1 MARERT
7 SIPIQGINRSESDA
21 TVRDGS
27 CEDLYN
33 LRYRSGVFESVCR
46 PRIIQP
52 VNDWQGYEVVMRLD
66 DMPANEYVAR
76 KGDWLHHIQISSGEV
91 LLLSTIDSLPE
102 STVSLHYFRYGRMMY
117 VNWQSDDGYREKVY
131 YYQSGHFTLVD
142 IAGLQ
147 PPSLQISCSYKS
159 VNTEEVD
166 IGGTKFDAVKLALI
180 VRDEDKPTDNVET
193 WYYNVEVGALQE
205 LGYIFGTFYLFAA
218 YRLYDGSFIKPTPL
232 YVVSSDHWD
241 ACGNT
246 PLPLLKVPEELE
258 YHTVGGNDNNYWA
271 PKDNRRYEYYGYRH
285 GVKPT
290 VTVTLPEVASALV
303 EQELIVGISLFA
315 TRDMETFR
323 YDELP
328 TSFGDESH
336 PATLIHKQ
344 VRECWACS
352 HGCIR
357 NPELDEALG
366 GPFYRI
372 ADLDVKGEMEPLELT
387 YEDHFQH
394 IENEDIWEADY
405 SSHDTVSVLKYEYNN
420 RLHIADLRT
429 RLVENACPFVSA
441 SDVGDNMIGFG
452 RTRYQYDEESIGQY
466 ELGVDWT
473 LTVNGEREIVQGHF
487 SVGLWRSGNRTA
499 LVLRNPLCYPDYRCW
514 QADLWI
520 RDKKSSRVVFHRQF
534 DMEQLPS
541 SNLGVHIFPSAGDVT
556 VEGFPAMAEAPKAM
570 EDNSISSLCV
580 LSVNLAQPIT
590 YQIPE
595 GDHVNRVLV
604 ERNKIRVSNSGNPFE
619 YSPANI
625 YTIGSQGETIREV
638 ISTAERMTE
647 AAYGYQPLLVFTD
660 RAVYALESGEG
671 EVLYA
676 RNIPILSRAI
686 YEGTNAVE
694 GNGSVFFSCSS
705 GVISIVRGEI
715 TNISEVMRRAAGSLP
730 PSGANEPVF
739 ESYLQGARLL
749 FNRKESELIVYHP
762 DYTYAYLYSLSGNY
776 WSRRQWESAIEPYFD
791 EVVLPEGIASLSEE
805 DSSRP
810 EKDCSLITRPMKF
823 GSIEYTRLESVAARM
838 RWGDKRRFVLLA
850 EGSDDCARWVVLHS
864 EADLPYLRRMPSSFR
879 YHRIRLVGSVG
890 DYLAVTHFDV
900 EYYTK
905 FVHRLR

>member
-66 DMPANEYVAR
+66 DMPANEYVAC
-76 KGDWLHHIQISSGEV
+76 KDNGLYHIRITSGEV
-91 LLLSTIDSLPE
+91 LPVAEIDRLPD
-102 STVSLHYFRYGRMMY
+102 SKAPFRYSRYGRMMY
-117 VNWQSDDGYREKVY
+117 VNWQGEDGLKEMVY
-131 YYQSGHFTLVD
+131 YYQSGFFSRID
-142 IAGLQ
+142 MAGL
-147 PPSLQISCSYKS
+147 PSPTVQITCSYQS
-159 VNTEEVD
+159 AATEEVD
-166 IGGTKFDAVKLALI
+166 IGGTKFEAVKLALV
-180 VRDEDKPTDNVET
+180 VRDEQTPSRNTET
-193 WYYNVEVGALQE
+193 WYYNVGVEALQE
-205 LGYIFGTFYLFAA
+205 QGYICGTFYLFAA
-218 YRLYDGSFIKPTPL
+218 YRLFDGSFVKPTPL
-232 YVVSSDHWD
+232 YTVSSEHWD

-271 PKDNRRYEYYGYRH
+271 PKDDTRYEYYGYRG

-290 VTVTLPEVASALV
+290 VRVILPTAAASLV
-303 EQELIVGISLFA
+303 EQELIVGVSLFA
-315 TRDMETFR
+315 TRNMDAFR
-323 YDELP
+323 YDDLP
-328 TSFGDESH
+328 VSFGDDNH
-336 PATLIHKQ
+336 PASIIHKQ
-344 VRECWACS
+344 VHGCWACS

-357 NPELDEALG
+357 NAELDEALE

-372 ADLDVKGEMEPLELT
+372 ADLDAKGEMEPLELT
-387 YEDHFQH
+387 YEEHFQH
-394 IENEDIWEADY
+394 IENEDVWEADY
-405 SSHDTVSVLKYEYNN
+405 SSHETVSVQKYEYND
-420 RLHIADLRT
+420 RLHVADLRT
-429 RLVENACPFVSA
+429 QLFRGSCPYVSA
-441 SDVGDNMIGFG
+441 SDVGEDTIRFG
-452 RTRYQYDEESIGQY
+452 RTIYQYDAESESYY
-466 ELGVDWT
+466 EGGVDWT
-473 LTVNGEREIVQGHF
+473 LTVNGEREVVEGVF
-487 SVGLWRSGNRTA
+487 SAGLWRSGSYTA
-499 LVLRNPLCYPDYRCW
+499 VVLRNPLCYPDSRCW

-520 RDKKSSRVVFHRQF
+520 RNKTDGRVVFHRKY
-534 DMEQLPS
+534 DLERLS
-541 SNLGVHIFPSAGDVT
+541 ASNLGTMVSPSAGDVT
-556 VEGFPAMAEAPKAM
+556 VAGLPVLAEELKAM
-570 EDNSISSLCV
+570 EDNNISSLCV
-580 LSVNLAQPIT
+580 LSVDLAQPIT
-590 YQIPE
+590 YQIPD

-604 ERNKIRVSNSGNPFE
+604 ERNKIRVSNPGNPFE
-619 YSPANI
+619 YAPANI

-705 GVISIVRGEI
+705 GVISIVRGKI
-715 TNISEVMRRAAGSLP
+715 THISEVMRRAAGSIP
-730 PSGANEPVF
+730 PSGSNEPVF

-810 EKDCSLITRPMKF
+810 EKDCFLITRPLKF
-823 GSIEYTRLESVAARM
+823 GSTEYTRLESVAARM